1 MAFGTTELT
10 ARSTLCPP
18 TSTPLTSR
26 TSSNSEAS
34 STWTSRKMIDSSGGM
49 WLSSRCSLFAGVFLF
64 RAPAAVGYKVDV
76 LACFFYEPLRLLV
89 DLYALLPELGRALHP
104 RD

>member
-1 MAFGTTELT
+1 VPANLHAPDLEDVLEL
-10 ARSTLCPP
+10 RGVLY
-18 TSTPLTSR
+18 LDLQEDDR
-26 TSSNSEAS
+26 FV
-34 STWTSRKMIDSSGGM
+34 GGDVVV
-49 WLSSRCSLFAGVFLF
+49 LALLPLFAGVLLL
-64 RAPAAVGYKVDV
+64 RAPAAAVGYKVDV